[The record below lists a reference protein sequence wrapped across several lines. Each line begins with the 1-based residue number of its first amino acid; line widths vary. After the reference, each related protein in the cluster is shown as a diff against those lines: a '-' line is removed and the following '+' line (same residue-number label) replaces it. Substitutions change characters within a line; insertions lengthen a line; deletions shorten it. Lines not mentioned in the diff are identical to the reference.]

1 MSRSIDPD
9 LADFEVW
16 FLTGSQALYGEDTL
30 RQVAEQSQTIARML
44 DEAGD
49 IPVRVV
55 WKPVLTDSASIRR
68 AAIEANASDTTHRR
82 HRLDAHVQPGEDV
95 DHRPGRCCA
104 SRCCTCTRRP
114 TSNCPG
120 RTSTWTS

>member
-1 MSRSIDPD
+1 MSRSIVPD

-16 FLTGSQALYGEDTL
+16 FLTGSQGLYGEDTL

-68 AAIEANASDTTHRR
+68 AAIEANASATHNAAAGPVACHATGQCAQRIAMMNAALSAASSSSIA
-82 HRLDAHVQPGEDV
+82 RLMIMLRWRA
-95 DHRPGRCCA
+95 
-104 SRCCTCTRRP
+104 T
-114 TSNCPG
+114 
-120 RTSTWTS
+120 